1 MSDELY
7 KKIFSSNLRKYM
19 SLNNKTQVDLINDLG
34 FNKSAVSTWCN
45 GTRLPRMDKVDALAK
60 YFGIRRS
67 DLIEDKSESKIK
79 PTTIPVLGSVPAGI
93 PIEAIQDIIDYEE
106 IDAAT
111 AAKGEYFALQ
121 VKGSS
126 MEPRICEGDIVIVRK
141 QDDVESG
148 EIAIVMVNG
157 DNATIKRLLKYEDGI
172 RLMPTNPAYE
182 PLYFTNDE
190 ILEKPVKVIGK
201 VIENRQKYLDIIKKG
216 Y

>member
-7 KKIFSSNLRKYM
+7 KKIFSSNLKKYM

-201 VIENRQKYLDIIKKG
+201 VIENRQKY
-216 Y
+216 

>member
-1 MSDELY
+1 MAEDEY
-7 KKIFSSNLRKYM
+7 KRIFSKNLRKYM

-79 PTTIPVLGSVPAGI
+79 PTTIPVLGSVPAGV
-93 PIEAIQDIIDYEE
+93 PIEAIQDIIDYKE

-141 QDDVESG
+141 QDDGESG

-201 VIENRQKYLDIIKKG
+201 VIENRQKY
-216 Y
+216 

>member
-1 MSDELY
+1 MAEDEY
-7 KKIFSSNLRKYM
+7 KRIFSKNLRKYM

-45 GTRLPRMDKVDALAK
+45 GTRLPRMDKVDALTK

-79 PTTIPVLGSVPAGI
+79 PATIPVLGSVPAGI

-126 MEPRICEGDIVIVRK
+126 MDPRIREGDIVIVRK

-201 VIENRQKYLDIIKKG
+201 VIENRQKY
-216 Y
+216 

>member
-45 GTRLPRMDKVDALAK
+45 GTRLPRMDKLDALAK

-201 VIENRQKYLDIIKKG
+201 VIENRQKY
-216 Y
+216 

>member
-1 MSDELY
+1 MNQRCCFQSKPAADAPPCR
-7 KKIFSSNLRKYM
+7 LRLSHRGQHTSYITL
-19 SLNNKTQVDLINDLG
+19 SLRQPLQASQLH
-34 FNKSAVSTWCN
+34 
-45 GTRLPRMDKVDALAK
+45 
-60 YFGIRRS
+60 
-67 DLIEDKSESKIK
+67 
-79 PTTIPVLGSVPAGI
+79 
-93 PIEAIQDIIDYEE
+93 IIDYEE

-201 VIENRQKYLDIIKKG
+201 VIENRQKY
-216 Y
+216 

>member
-19 SLNNKTQVDLINDLG
+19 SLNNKTQVELINDLG

-201 VIENRQKYLDIIKKG
+201 VIENRQKY
-216 Y
+216 

>member
-1 MSDELY
+1 MGDELY

-79 PTTIPVLGSVPAGI
+79 PTTIPVLGSVPAGV

-201 VIENRQKYLDIIKKG
+201 VIENRQKY
-216 Y
+216 

>member
-121 VKGSS
+121 VKDSS

-201 VIENRQKYLDIIKKG
+201 VIENRQKY
-216 Y
+216 

>member
-1 MSDELY
+1 MAEDEY
-7 KKIFSSNLRKYM
+7 KRIFSKNLRKYM

-45 GTRLPRMDKVDALAK
+45 GTRLPRMDKVDALTK

-79 PTTIPVLGSVPAGI
+79 PATIPVLGSVPAGI

-126 MEPRICEGDIVIVRK
+126 MEPRIREGDIVIVRK

-182 PLYFTNDE
+182 PLYFTNDG

-201 VIENRQKYLDIIKKG
+201 VIENRQKY
-216 Y
+216 